1 MSISVVRIDDR
12 VIHGQT
18 MTRWTKARPVNGILV
33 VGDNIAHD
41 KLRRK
46 VLKAAANDLKVGI
59 YTVAEAG
66 EKIKKGIESKKKFF
80 LISDSPK
87 TFAQMTDM
95 GIDFGKVLNVGPMN
109 TRPGTKVLGRTVAID
124 QDDYNAFE
132 DIAKHGIDIQFQL
145 LPDDEI
151 KPWSTMK
158 KKYDSMS

>member
-18 MTRWTKARPVNGILV
+18 MTRWTKARPVDGILV

-95 GIDFGKVLNVGPMN
+95 GVDFGKVLNVGPMN

>member
-18 MTRWTKARPVNGILV
+18 MTRWTKARPVDGILV

-59 YTVAEAG
+59 YTVAEAS

>member
-18 MTRWTKARPVNGILV
+18 MTRWTKARPVDGILV

-41 KLRRK
+41 LLRRK

-66 EKIKKGIESKKKFF
+66 DKIQKGIKSNKKFF

-87 TFAQMTDM
+87 TFAKLLDM
-95 GIDFGKVLNVGPMN
+95 GTNFGKVLNVGPMN

-132 DIAKHGIDIQFQL
+132 DIAQHGIDIQFQL
-145 LPDDEI
+145 LPDDDI
-151 KPWSTMK
+151 KPWSKMK
-158 KKYDSMS
+158 QKYDSMS

>member
-18 MTRWTKARPVNGILV
+18 MTRWTKARPVDGILV